1 MKIILTHEQAD
12 FDALASLLGA
22 HFLDEAAIPVLPR
35 KMNRNVRA
43 FITLYGGELPFIEA
57 RDLHN
62 EPIEAITLVDTQSM
76 VSVKGVVPDVKVHVI
91 DHHPIR
97 EDFPTEWS
105 ITAAA
110 TGANTTIFI
119 DNLREREISLSMI
132 QATLL
137 LLGIYEDTGSCTY
150 SRTTARDLRAASF
163 LMEQGANLSIANDFL
178 NHPLTL
184 NQQMLYDRLRSNAET
199 RHIQGH
205 TIILA
210 CDDDA
215 EMEEEYSTIV
225 HKLRDFLDPDAIFV
239 LIATKAGVQ
248 LIARSTSDQIDV
260 ATIAAQFGGGG
271 HDRAAAGLIKN
282 KTMDQVKSDLLR
294 ILPEFIHPAVTV
306 QQIMSSTPQLLKPNT
321 SVQDALQKMQRF
333 GYEGFPVVK
342 RGKIIGLLTRRA
354 VDRAISHKLNLTAEN
369 LMDAGEYF
377 VEPNDSIEHL
387 QIIMTNTGWGQ
398 IPVVDH
404 ETGKIIGIVTR
415 TDLLKILSE
424 KSKSIP
430 KQNIA
435 NRLESYL
442 SPAHIAL
449 LKIVAAEAHEIGAA
463 LYIVGGFVRD
473 ILLERPSS
481 DFDLVV
487 EGDAIALARRLAQKF
502 GGRVTSHSQFRTA
515 KWFIGDSDKL
525 YRSLNKKSV
534 KGNIPVTETFDL
546 PKSLDFVT
554 ARTEFYTH
562 PTALPTVEKG
572 SIKLD
577 LHRRDFTI
585 NTLALRLDGRHYGE
599 LLDFWGGWNDIRHK
613 QVRVLHSL
621 SFVDDPTR
629 ILRAV
634 RFEQRFKFEIEKRT
648 LELLKEAANLLER
661 VSGDRIRHELDYIF
675 GEEKVLNILD
685 RLDQLAVF
693 SSIHT
698 AFQWDAWMHRHIE
711 IFLNDN
717 PNYSQWQFKVADRNG
732 LLRHVIYS
740 LFLLRI
746 SEEDAKALAVH
757 LKLPASMRK
766 SIWNTRRIWINRKEF
781 NSLLPSQI
789 TEIFDE
795 IDRAALYTTY
805 IASDEQKYRDI
816 VLKYITDMQFIQ
828 PSITGRH
835 LQSMGIPP
843 GPQYRIILKAL
854 RDAWLDGKIRSVI
867 EESEM
872 LNDLIKNL
880 VMNKGIHD
888 RYD

>member
-22 HFLDEAAIPVLPR
+22 HFLYEDAVPVLPR

-43 FITLYGGELPFIEA
+43 FITLYGGELPFVEA

-62 EPIEAITLVDTQSM
+62 DPIEGIILVDTQSM
-76 VSVKGVVPDVKVHVI
+76 VSVKGARPDVKVHVI

-119 DNLREREISLSMI
+119 DHLREREINLSMVE
-132 QATLL
+132 ATLL

-163 LMEQGANLSIANDFL
+163 LMEQGANLTIANDFL

-184 NQQMLYDRLRSNAET
+184 NQQMLYDRLRQSAET
-199 RHIQGH
+199 YPIQGH

-210 CDDDA
+210 CDDDVD
-215 EMEEEYSTIV
+215 MEEEYSSIV
-225 HKLRDFLDPDAIFV
+225 HKLRDFLDPDALFV

-248 LIARSTSDQIDV
+248 MIARSTSDQIDV
-260 ATIAAQFGGGG
+260 ATIASQFGGGG

-282 KTMDQVKSDLLR
+282 KTLEQVKSDLLR
-294 ILPEFIHPAVTV
+294 ILPEFVRPAVTV

-321 SVQDALQKMQRF
+321 SVDEALQRMQRF

-342 RGKIIGLLTRRA
+342 KGKVIGLLTRRA
-354 VDRAISHKLNLTAEN
+354 VDRAIAHKLNLTAEKI
-369 LMDAGEYF
+369 MDAGEFY

-387 QIIMTNTGWGQ
+387 QIVMTNTGWGQ
-398 IPVVDH
+398 IPVIDRDS
-404 ETGKIIGIVTR
+404 GKIVGIVTR

-430 KQNIA
+430 QHNIA
-435 NRLESYL
+435 SRLEANL
-442 SPAHIAL
+442 PPAHLAL
-449 LKIVAAEAHEIGAA
+449 LKTVAAEAHAIDAA

-473 ILLERPSS
+473 ILLERPSL

-487 EGDAIALARRLAQKF
+487 EGDAIALARRLAQKY

-515 KWFIGDSDKL
+515 KWLLEGSDKL
-525 YRSLNKKSV
+525 RNHLNIELSSDHDLG
-534 KGNIPVTETFDL
+534 KGDIHL

-599 LLDFWGGWNDIRHK
+599 LLDYWGGWNDIRHK

-621 SFVDDPTR
+621 SFIDDPTR

-634 RFEQRFKFEIEKRT
+634 RFEQRFGFTIEKRT
-648 LELLKEAANLLER
+648 LELLKEASNLLGK

-675 GEEKVLNILD
+675 GEEKVIHILD
-685 RLDQLAVF
+685 RLDKLAVF
-693 SSIHT
+693 SSIHP
-698 AFQWDAWMHRHIE
+698 AFQWDAWMHKHVE
-711 IFLNDN
+711 ILLKDQPDFA
-717 PNYSQWQFKVADRNG
+717 QWRFIVTDRKT
-732 LLRHVIYS
+732 LLRYVIYS

-746 SEEDAKALAVH
+746 SEEDAKSLAAH
-757 LKLPASMRK
+757 LKLSANMRK
-766 SIWNTRRIWINRKEF
+766 SIWNARKLWTNRKDLY
-781 NSLLPSQI
+781 SAKPSQI

-795 IDRAALYTTY
+795 MDRIAIYAIY
-805 IASDEQKYRDI
+805 IASDEQTYKDI
-816 VLKYITDMQFIQ
+816 VLKYIQDLQFIK
-828 PSITGRH
+828 PSINGRH
-835 LQSMGIPP
+835 LHSMGVKP
-843 GPQYRIILKAL
+843 GPEYRIILKTV
-854 RDAWLDGKIRSVI
+854 RDAWLDGGIHSVE
-867 EESEM
+867 EESIL
-872 LNDLIKNL
+872 LNNLIEKY
-880 VMNKGIHD
+880 
-888 RYD
+888 R